1 MATAWKQGTI
11 RKYVNIAKDG
21 YMDVSLDYIN
31 LIDIDTETISAS
43 TTEVVSGDCSSVST
57 TLAYDRDTYGANY
70 HQTTIFLIPNT
81 LGVHTL
87 KTTTTTTLNRIFV
100 HTYDIRTDI

>member
-57 TLAYDRDTYGANY
+57 T
-70 HQTTIFLIPNT
+70 
-81 LGVHTL
+81 
-87 KTTTTTTLNRIFV
+87 
-100 HTYDIRTDI
+100 